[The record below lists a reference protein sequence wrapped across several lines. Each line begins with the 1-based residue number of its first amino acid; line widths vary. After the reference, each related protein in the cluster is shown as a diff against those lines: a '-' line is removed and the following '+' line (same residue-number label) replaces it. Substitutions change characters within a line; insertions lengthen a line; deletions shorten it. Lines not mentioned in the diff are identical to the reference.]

1 VRGRRLVARPVAVRT
16 RAAAFALVGVTLAAP
31 AALVALAGLVAGL
44 AALPAVPASASSP
57 QPSAATLYR
66 DALASTNKWYVH
78 YHSSSTQSKTTLEET
93 GDAGPASG
101 TQLIHM
107 GSGKELSNTA
117 TIDVIGGTTFIKG
130 NASGLEALAGLS
142 ATEAGE
148 AAGQWIQFATDNSTF
163 SAVVAGVRSQDLATE
178 LALKGPLKLGHAS
191 TVDGLK
197 VDAIKGTQTL
207 AHKSVP
213 VVLYVRADGT
223 HVPVEEDS
231 LNAHGRR
238 TQAEHIAYTSWG
250 ETVRP
255 KAPQASIS
263 IGHTN
268 SV

>member
-1 VRGRRLVARPVAVRT
+1 MAGGPTRRGRHPDRRLRRPLPAWSSSGTVVVAAVAV
-16 RAAAFALVGVTLAAP
+16 L
-31 AALVALAGLVAGL
+31 AALVALPAG
-44 AALPAVPASASSP
+44 PASAGPS

-66 DALASTNKWYVH
+66 DAMASTKGWYVH
-78 YHSSSTQSKTTLEET
+78 YQSSSTQSKTTLEES

-107 GSGKELSNTA
+107 GTGSSLTNTA
-117 TIDVIGGTTFIKG
+117 TIDVIGGTTFLKG

-142 ATEAGE
+142 ATEAAE
-148 AAGQWIQFATDNSTF
+148 AAGQWIQFCDRQQCLLGRRRRRAFQGPGHRT
-163 SAVVAGVRSQDLATE
+163 GVE
-178 LALKGPLKLGHAS
+178 GPPEVGAHEGA
-191 TVDGLK
+191 VDGIK

-207 AHKSVP
+207 QHKSVP
-213 VVLYVRADGT
+213 VVLYVRAKGT

-231 LNAHGRR
+231 LNAHGQR
-238 TQAEHIAYTSWG
+238 TKAEHITYSSWG

-255 KAPQASIS
+255 KAPQATIS